1 MASPKQTKPTR
12 KGKVQKMLFST
23 IKKMAN
29 YCKEYQQQTRQIVNR
44 SRSYLLPPSAAY
56 VEKYADILENATHLL
71 IGGTTGSG
79 KSVILNGLLH
89 TALALYGP
97 GDMSFILIDPKIVE
111 LSAYKRL
118 PHTLRYETEPE
129 EVLALLRQI
138 YGFMMDRY
146 AEMDKTGAKKYNGT
160 KVVIVIDELADLLM
174 SAYGK
179 AIKAE
184 LVKILQKGR
193 AANIMVIMATQSP
206 SRKVLSAELV
216 LNVPNRIALY
226 CDNAIESKQVIGC
239 KGAENLPWH
248 GSCLYKYP
256 GKGEPERLDG
266 VPLFTD
272 EEITERIRWWT
283 KQAA

>member
-1 MASPKQTKPTR
+1 MLLNAIKKVIGCTPKMPKQ
-12 KGKVQKMLFST
+12 
-23 IKKMAN
+23 
-29 YCKEYQQQTRQIVNR
+29 
-44 SRSYLLPPSAAY
+44 YLLPPSAPY
-56 VEKYADILENATHLL
+56 VERYRDILENATHLL

-97 GDMSFILIDPKIVE
+97 GDMSFVLIDPKIVE

-129 EVLALLRQI
+129 EILALLRQI

-146 AEMDKTGAKKYNGT
+146 EQMDRTGEKKYHGT
-160 KVVIVIDELADLLM
+160 KIVIVIDELADLLM
-174 SAYGK
+174 SEYGRD
-179 AIKAE
+179 IKKE

-193 AANIMVIMATQSP
+193 AASIMVIMATQSP
-206 SRKVLSAELV
+206 SRKILSAELV

-226 CDNAIESKQVIGC
+226 CDNAIESKQIIGT
-239 KGAENLPWH
+239 KGAEDLPWH

-256 GKGEPERLDG
+256 GKGEAERLDG
-266 VPLFTD
+266 VPVFSDHELND
-272 EEITERIRWWT
+272 RISWWT
-283 KQAA
+283 RQAA